1 MDIRNFAGFVAAA
14 ELMNFTLAAKR
25 LNITQS
31 ALSRQIRA
39 LEAYLGVELFEKAG
53 RNVRL
58 TAGGRALFAKANDVL
73 QADRSLRMCADDL
86 GRGETG
92 TLKIGACSQLIERY
106 LPAFLKSW
114 SRRHPGIDIRL
125 EDGGG
130 PELADKLRAG
140 AVHLTISA
148 RPAAPIDLFETLLL
162 GKLGFVALATEEFL
176 PDTGEPVEIAELLRF
191 PVLSLNKRH
200 ASREVF
206 DAACKL
212 AGALPAI
219 KLESYSPH
227 TLFSMAAAGNGVAIV
242 PSSARSF
249 PAGLVRKPVTL
260 RGQRIEFD
268 ICAMWS
274 TTAPLPAYGQ
284 RFVAELRAAIQA
296 DSEEEPT
303 RQERTEAP
311 RRRVA

>member
-1 MDIRNFAGFVAAA
+1 MDIRNFTGFVTAA
-14 ELMNFTLAAKR
+14 ELMNFTLAARR

-31 ALSRQIRA
+31 ALSRQIRT
-39 LEAYLGVELFEKAG
+39 LETYLGVELFEKAG

-58 TAGGRALFAKANDVL
+58 TAAGQALFAKVNDVL
-73 QADRSLRMCADDL
+73 QADRSLRMSAEDL

-92 TLKIGACSQLIERY
+92 VLKIGACSQLIERY
-106 LPAFLKSW
+106 LPGFLKSW
-114 SRRHPGIDIRL
+114 SERHPGIDIRI

-140 AVHLTISA
+140 TVHLTVSA
-148 RPAAPIDLFETLLL
+148 RPSTPIDLFETLLL
-162 GKLGFVALATEEFL
+162 DKLGFVALATGEFL
-176 PDTGEPVEIAELLRF
+176 SNSGEPVEIAELLRY
-191 PVLSLNKRH
+191 PILTLNRRH

-212 AGALPAI
+212 AGALPLV

-249 PAGLVRKPVTL
+249 PEGLVRKPVTL

-274 TTAPLPAYGQ
+274 NTAPLPVYGQ
-284 RFVAELRAAIQA
+284 RFVEALRASIQA
-296 DSEEEPT
+296 EN
-303 RQERTEAP
+303 ERERMPPQIVPA

>member
-1 MDIRNFAGFVAAA
+1 MDIRNLAGFVAAA
-14 ELMNFTLAAKR
+14 ELANFTLAAKR

-31 ALSRQIRA
+31 ALSRQIQA
-39 LEAYLGVELFEKAG
+39 LETYLGVELFEKTG

-58 TAGGRALFAKANDVL
+58 TVGGRALFAKANDVL
-73 QADRSLRMCADDL
+73 QADLSLRMTADDL
-86 GRGETG
+86 GRRETG
-92 TLKIGACSQLIERY
+92 VLKIGACSQLIERY

-114 SRRHPGIDIRL
+114 RQRHPGIEIRL

-140 AVHLTISA
+140 AVDLMISA
-148 RPAAPIDLFETLLL
+148 RPSSPIAMFETLRL
-162 GKLGFVALATEEFL
+162 GKLDFVALATSEFL
-176 PDTGEPVEIAELLRF
+176 SQSDMPIEIVDLLQF
-191 PVLSLNKRH
+191 PILTLNKRH

-212 AGALPAI
+212 AGTMPLI
-219 KLESYSPH
+219 QLESYSPH
-227 TLFSMAAAGNGVAIV
+227 TLFSVAAAGNGVAIV

-249 PAGLVRKPVTL
+249 PAELVRKPVTL

-274 TTAPLPAYGQ
+274 NSMPLPAYGQ
-284 RFVAELRAAIQA
+284 RFIEELHGSIQA
-296 DSEEEPT
+296 DNEN
-303 RQERTEAP
+303 ERP
-311 RRRVA
+311 RRPRAVPDRPRVA

>member
-1 MDIRNFAGFVAAA
+1 MDIRNFTGFVTAA
-14 ELMNFTLAAKR
+14 ELMNFTLAARR

-31 ALSRQIRA
+31 ALSRQIRT

-58 TAGGRALFAKANDVL
+58 TAAGQALFAKVNDVL
-73 QADRSLRMCADDL
+73 QADRSLRMSAEDL

-92 TLKIGACSQLIERY
+92 VLKIGACSQLIERY
-106 LPAFLKSW
+106 LPGFLKSW
-114 SRRHPGIDIRL
+114 SERHPGIDIRM

-140 AVHLTISA
+140 AVHLTVSA
-148 RPAAPIDLFETLLL
+148 RPSTPIDLFETLLL
-162 GKLGFVALATEEFL
+162 GKLGFVALATGEFL
-176 PDTGEPVEIAELLRF
+176 SHSGEPVEIAELLRY
-191 PVLSLNKRH
+191 PILTLNRRH

-212 AGALPAI
+212 AGALPLI

-249 PAGLVRKPVTL
+249 PDGLVRKPVTL
-260 RGQRIEFD
+260 RGQRIKFD

-274 TTAPLPAYGQ
+274 NTAPLPVYGQ
-284 RFVAELRAAIQA
+284 RFVEALRASIQA
-296 DSEEEPT
+296 ENESERMPPQIVPT
-303 RQERTEAP
+303 

>member
-14 ELMNFTLAAKR
+14 ELMNFTLAARR

-31 ALSRQIRA
+31 ALSRQISA
-39 LEAYLGVELFEKAG
+39 LEAYLGVDLFEKAG

-58 TAGGRALFAKANDVL
+58 TAGGQALLAKVNDVL
-73 QADRSLRMCADDL
+73 QADRSLRMSADDL
-86 GRGETG
+86 GRGQAG
-92 TLKIGACSQLIERY
+92 VLKIGACSQLIERY
-106 LPAFLKSW
+106 LPGFLKAW
-114 SRRHPGIDIRL
+114 GRRHPGVDIRM

-148 RPAAPIDLFETLLL
+148 RPSAPIDLFETLLL

-176 PDTGEPVEIAELLRF
+176 TRPDQPVEIAELLQF
-191 PVLSLNKRH
+191 PILTLNKRH

-212 AGALPAI
+212 AGTLPLI

-242 PSSARSF
+242 PSSALTF
-249 PAGLVRKPVTL
+249 PGALVRVPVTL

-274 TTAPLPAYGQ
+274 NSAPLPAYGQ
-284 RFVAELRAAIQA
+284 RFLEELRASIQA
-296 DSEEEPT
+296 DNE
-303 RQERTEAP
+303 QERMLRRQAVSP